1 MQLAIRNWQRSRKID
16 LPLLRRIVRSLL
28 TQHLEVTGSDLGV
41 FLVAAPEM
49 TRLNENFLQHAGST
63 DVITFDYGE
72 TGKRKPTA
80 SLHGEIFVCVDEAMT
95 QAKKFRTTWQSE
107 IVRYI
112 VHGSLHLLGHDDA
125 NTPAR
130 KKMKA
135 VENRVVGQL
144 AKEFDLRR
152 LDKARYTPKFT
163 R

>member
-1 MQLAIRNWQRSRKID
+1 MQLALRNWQRSRKIN
-16 LPLLRRIVRSLL
+16 LPLLRRIVRALL
-28 TQHLEVTGSDLGV
+28 AQHLEITNADLGI
-41 FLVAAPEM
+41 FLVAAAEM

-72 TGKRKPTA
+72 TGKNKVAA
-80 SLHGEIFVCVDEAMT
+80 SLHGEIFICVDEAMI

-107 IVRYI
+107 IIRYV
-112 VHGSLHLLGHDDA
+112 VHGSLHLLGYDDA
-125 NTPAR
+125 KAPAR

-135 VENRVVGQL
+135 VENRIVGIL
-144 AKEFDLRR
+144 SKEFDLRR